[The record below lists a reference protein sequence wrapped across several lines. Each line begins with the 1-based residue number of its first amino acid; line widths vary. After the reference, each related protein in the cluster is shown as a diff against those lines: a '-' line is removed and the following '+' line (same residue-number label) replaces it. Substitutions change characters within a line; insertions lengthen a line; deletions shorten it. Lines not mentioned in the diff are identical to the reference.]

1 MNDTNH
7 DNEGPFLRPIAT
19 ASAAPQGWVSEP
31 ARWAGSDVNVVFD
44 PRRHTVMFTLNRL
57 NDRAL
62 DGLQKTGW
70 VRQASDGVAEF
81 WVRDRVAAARTTLDV
96 AGQTPA
102 IEVAG
107 RSL

>member
-7 DNEGPFLRPIAT
+7 SDRPFLRPAAA
-19 ASAAPQGWVSEP
+19 ASDTRSGWVSEP
-31 ARWAGSDVNVVFD
+31 ARWAGGDVNVVFD

-57 NDRAL
+57 SDQAL
-62 DGLQKTGW
+62 DGLRDTGW
-70 VRQASDGVAEF
+70 VRQASDGVAEL
-81 WVRDRVAAARTTLDV
+81 WVRDRLAAARTTLDN

-102 IEVAG
+102 VEVAG

>member
-7 DNEGPFLRPIAT
+7 DDRPFLRSAAT
-19 ASAAPQGWVSEP
+19 APDAPAGWVSES
-31 ARWAGSDVNVVFD
+31 AVRWAGRDMNVVFD

-57 NDRAL
+57 SDRAL
-62 DGLQKTGW
+62 EGLRDTGW

-81 WVRDRVAAARTTLDV
+81 WVRDRLAAARTTLDHV
-96 AGQTPA
+96 GRTPSV
-102 IEVAG
+102 EVAG